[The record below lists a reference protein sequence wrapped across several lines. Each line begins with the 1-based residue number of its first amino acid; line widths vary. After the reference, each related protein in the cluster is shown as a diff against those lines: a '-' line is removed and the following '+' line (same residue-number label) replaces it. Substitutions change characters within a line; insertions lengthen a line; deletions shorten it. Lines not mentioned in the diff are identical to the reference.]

1 MKSVFGPNR
10 FAAVVALGLMLT
22 NSTPVWPGG
31 SGDEGPDD
39 HQDNGPSY
47 FGFVKDTG
55 GKIIP
60 DAKVTAEIKGRGAVV
75 TRSDKLGTY
84 KLPGFGKEVP
94 PNNVTISC
102 TKDGYKQTR
111 TLRRTLSSKNPIT
124 AIETEC
130 TMQRV
135 GAK

>member
-1 MKSVFGPNR
+1 MNFVLGPIS
-10 FAAVVALGLMLT
+10 FAVVGLALMLSL
-22 NSTPVWPGG
+22 STPAWPGG

-39 HQDNGPSY
+39 HQDSGPSY
-47 FGFVKDTG
+47 FGFVKDAS

-94 PNNVTISC
+94 PANVIISC
-102 TKDGYKQTR
+102 SKDGFKQIR
-111 TLRRTLSSKNPIT
+111 TFRRTQPGKTPVA

-130 TMQRV
+130 TMQRMS
-135 GAK
+135 AK

>member
-1 MKSVFGPNR
+1 
-10 FAAVVALGLMLT
+10 
-22 NSTPVWPGG
+22 VWPGG

-47 FGFVKDTG
+47 FGFVKDTS

-60 DAKVTAEIKGRGAVV
+60 DAKVVAEIKGRGSVV

-84 KLPGFGKEVP
+84 KLPGFGTQISP
-94 PNNVTISC
+94 ANVIISC
-102 TKDGYKQTR
+102 SKEGFKQVR
-111 TLRRTLSSKNPIT
+111 IFRRTQLGKTPVT
-124 AIETEC
+124 AVETEC

>member
-1 MKSVFGPNR
+1 MKFVVEPASL
-10 FAAVVALGLMLT
+10 AVVALGLVMT
-22 NSTPVWPGG
+22 ISTPVWPGG
-31 SGDEGPDD
+31 SSDEPDV
-39 HQDNGPSY
+39 HQDEGPSY
-47 FGFVKDTG
+47 FGFVKDTS

-94 PNNVTISC
+94 PANVTISC

-111 TLRRTLSSKNPIT
+111 TLRRTTASKNPVA

-130 TMQRV
+130 TMQRI

>member
-1 MKSVFGPNR
+1 MKLAIKHAG
-10 FAAVVALGLMLT
+10 FAMALALGLMLAV
-22 NSTPVWPGG
+22 SIPVWPGG

-47 FGFVKDTG
+47 FGFVKDTN
-55 GKIIP
+55 GKIVP

-84 KLPGFGKEVP
+84 KLPGFGKETSP
-94 PNNVTISC
+94 ANVTISC
-102 TKDGYKQTR
+102 SKEGFKQTR
-111 TLRRTLSSKNPIT
+111 TFRRTQIGKTPVT

-130 TMQRV
+130 TMQRIGV
-135 GAK
+135 K

>member
-1 MKSVFGPNR
+1 MKLVIRRIGFV
-10 FAAVVALGLMLT
+10 AVMSFGLMLAI
-22 NSTPVWPGG
+22 STPGWSGG
-31 SGDEGPDD
+31 SSDEPDV
-39 HQDNGPSY
+39 HQDEGPSY
-47 FGFVKDTG
+47 FGFVKDTS

-102 TKDGYKQTR
+102 SKDGYKQTR
-111 TLRRTLSSKNPIT
+111 TLRRTSPGKNPVA

-130 TMQRV
+130 TMQRI

>member
-1 MKSVFGPNR
+1 MELLAR
-10 FAAVVALGLMLT
+10 RLEIAAALGLGLILMI
-22 NSTPVWPGG
+22 STPVWPGG

-47 FGFVKDTG
+47 FGFVKDTS

-60 DAKVTAEIKGRGAVV
+60 DAKVIAEIKGRGSVV

-84 KLPGFGKEVP
+84 KLPGFGTQISP
-94 PNNVTISC
+94 ANVIISC
-102 TKDGYKQTR
+102 SKEGFKQVR
-111 TLRRTLSSKNPIT
+111 IFRRTQLGKTPVT
-124 AIETEC
+124 AVETEC
-130 TMQRV
+130 TMQRI

>member
-1 MKSVFGPNR
+1 MELLARRLEIAS
-10 FAAVVALGLMLT
+10 ALGLGFILMI
-22 NSTPVWPGG
+22 STPVWPGG

-47 FGFVKDTG
+47 FGFVKDTS

-60 DAKVTAEIKGRGAVV
+60 DAKVVAEIKGRGSVV

-84 KLPGFGKEVP
+84 KLPGFGTQISP
-94 PNNVTISC
+94 ANVIISC
-102 TKDGYKQTR
+102 SKEGFKQVR
-111 TLRRTLSSKNPIT
+111 IFRRTQLGKTPVT
-124 AIETEC
+124 AVETEC